1 VLVVVTLFTSPSC
14 TSCRKAKAW
23 LIENGIDF
31 VERNIFSEALTTDE
45 IKAAK
50 GELLKEGKLFYN
62 SVEQNIGSVDLETG
76 EIRQSLKQRLYIDK
90 DIFQNDSKEMKK
102 IDMEKLTTNFLKYA
116 ERVNNIKNLSNEAI
130 AIFSLIETSKKNLA
144 FSSLTT
150 KEMESITGLSNEQ
163 IKKAR
168 EELTNNKLVFE
179 VGIPLKEPY
188 KYITKDE
195 KGNDIEK
202 EAKTKTVYITN
213 TEVLSKVIK
222 AVELANEKENV
233 KENSWNKTKGS
244 LGIAD

>member
-1 VLVVVTLFTSPSC
+1 MNAN
-14 TSCRKAKAW
+14 AKKVYEIIKNQQG
-23 LIENGIDF
+23 LINVGYTTIST
-31 VERNIFSEALTTDE
+31 VALAKGSGLTTDE

-116 ERVNNIKNLSNEAI
+116 ERINNIKNLSNEAI

-188 KYITKDE
+188 KYIAKDE
-195 KGNDIEK
+195 KGNDVEK

>member
-1 VLVVVTLFTSPSC
+1 MNAN
-14 TSCRKAKAW
+14 AKKVYE
-23 LIENGIDF
+23 IIKNQQGIIN
-31 VERNIFSEALTTDE
+31 VGYTTISTVALAKGSGLTTDE

-116 ERVNNIKNLSNEAI
+116 ERINNIKNLSNEAI

>member
-1 VLVVVTLFTSPSC
+1 MNEN
-14 TSCRKAKAW
+14 AKKVYE
-23 LIENGIDF
+23 IIKNQQGIIN
-31 VERNIFSEALTTDE
+31 VGYTTISTVALAKGSGLTTDE

-116 ERVNNIKNLSNEAI
+116 ERINNIKNLSNEAI

-144 FSSLTT
+144 FSSLIT

-222 AVELANEKENV
+222 AIELANEKENV

>member
-1 VLVVVTLFTSPSC
+1 MNAN
-14 TSCRKAKAW
+14 AKKVYE
-23 LIENGIDF
+23 IIKNQQGIIN
-31 VERNIFSEALTTDE
+31 VGYTTISTVALAKGSGLTTDE

-116 ERVNNIKNLSNEAI
+116 ERINNIKNLSNEAI

-150 KEMESITGLSNEQ
+150 KEMEGITGLSNEQ

-188 KYITKDE
+188 KYIAKDE
-195 KGNDIEK
+195 KGNDVEK

>member
-1 VLVVVTLFTSPSC
+1 MNEN
-14 TSCRKAKAW
+14 AKKVYE
-23 LIENGIDF
+23 IIKNQQGIIN
-31 VERNIFSEALTTDE
+31 VGYTTISTVALAKGSGLTTDE

-116 ERVNNIKNLSNEAI
+116 ERINNIKNLSNEAI

-188 KYITKDE
+188 KYIAKDE
-195 KGNDIEK
+195 KGNDVEK
-202 EAKTKTVYITN
+202 EVKTKIVYITN

>member
-1 VLVVVTLFTSPSC
+1 MNAN
-14 TSCRKAKAW
+14 AKKVYE
-23 LIENGIDF
+23 IIKNQQGIIN
-31 VERNIFSEALTTDE
+31 VGYTTISTIALAKGSGLTTDE

-90 DIFQNDSKEMKK
+90 DIFRNDSKEMKK

-116 ERVNNIKNLSNEAI
+116 ERINNIKNLSNEAI

-188 KYITKDE
+188 KYIAKDE

>member
-1 VLVVVTLFTSPSC
+1 MNEN
-14 TSCRKAKAW
+14 AKKVYE
-23 LIENGIDF
+23 IIKNQQGIIN
-31 VERNIFSEALTTDE
+31 VGYTTISTVALAKGSGLTTDE

-116 ERVNNIKNLSNEAI
+116 EKINNIKNLSNEAI

-222 AVELANEKENV
+222 AIELANEKENV

>member
-1 VLVVVTLFTSPSC
+1 MNEN
-14 TSCRKAKAW
+14 AKKVYE
-23 LIENGIDF
+23 IIKNQQGIIN
-31 VERNIFSEALTTDE
+31 VGYTTISTVALAKGSGLTTDE

-90 DIFQNDSKEMKK
+90 DIFQNDSKEIKK

-116 ERVNNIKNLSNEAI
+116 ERINNIKNLSNEAI

-222 AVELANEKENV
+222 AIELANEKENV

>member
-1 VLVVVTLFTSPSC
+1 MNAN
-14 TSCRKAKAW
+14 AKKVYE
-23 LIENGIDF
+23 IIKNQQGIINVGDTTIST
-31 VERNIFSEALTTDE
+31 VALAKGSGLTTDE

-116 ERVNNIKNLSNEAI
+116 ERINNIKNLSNEAI

-188 KYITKDE
+188 KYIAKDE
-195 KGNDIEK
+195 KGNDVEK

>member
-1 VLVVVTLFTSPSC
+1 MNAN
-14 TSCRKAKAW
+14 AKKVYE
-23 LIENGIDF
+23 IIKNQQGIIN
-31 VERNIFSEALTTDE
+31 VGYTTISTVALAKGSGLTTDE

-116 ERVNNIKNLSNEAI
+116 ERINNIKNLSNEAI

-222 AVELANEKENV
+222 AIELANEKENV

>member
-1 VLVVVTLFTSPSC
+1 MNEN
-14 TSCRKAKAW
+14 AKKVYE
-23 LIENGIDF
+23 IIKNQQGIIN
-31 VERNIFSEALTTDE
+31 VGYTTISTVALAKGSGLTTDE

-116 ERVNNIKNLSNEAI
+116 EKINNIKNLSNEAI

-179 VGIPLKEPY
+179 DGIPLKEPY
-188 KYITKDE
+188 KYIAKHE
-195 KGNDIEK
+195 KGNDVEK
-202 EAKTKTVYITN
+202 AAKTKTVYITN

>member
-1 VLVVVTLFTSPSC
+1 MNAN
-14 TSCRKAKAW
+14 AKKVYE
-23 LIENGIDF
+23 IIKNQQGIIN
-31 VERNIFSEALTTDE
+31 VGYTTISTVALAKGSGLTTDE

-116 ERVNNIKNLSNEAI
+116 ERINNVKNLSNEAI

-188 KYITKDE
+188 KYIAKDE
-195 KGNDIEK
+195 KGNDVEK

>member
-1 VLVVVTLFTSPSC
+1 MNENTKKVYEIIKNQQGIINVGYTTISTVAL
-14 TSCRKAKAW
+14 AK
-23 LIENGIDF
+23 G
-31 VERNIFSEALTTDE
+31 SGLTTDE

-62 SVEQNIGSVDLETG
+62 SVEQNIGNVDLETG

-90 DIFQNDSKEMKK
+90 DIFQNDSKEMKR

-116 ERVNNIKNLSNEAI
+116 ERINNIKNLSNEAI

-188 KYITKDE
+188 KYIAKDE
-195 KGNDIEK
+195 KGNDVEK

>member
-1 VLVVVTLFTSPSC
+1 MNAN
-14 TSCRKAKAW
+14 AKKVYE
-23 LIENGIDF
+23 IIKNQQGIIN
-31 VERNIFSEALTTDE
+31 VGYTTISTVALAKGSGLTTDE

-102 IDMEKLTTNFLKYA
+102 FEMEKLTGNFLKYA
-116 ERVNNIKNLSNEAI
+116 ERINNIKNLSNEAI

-233 KENSWNKTKGS
+233 KENSWNKTKES
-244 LGIAD
+244 FGIAD

>member
-1 VLVVVTLFTSPSC
+1 MNAN
-14 TSCRKAKAW
+14 AKKVYE
-23 LIENGIDF
+23 IIKNQQGIIN
-31 VERNIFSEALTTDE
+31 VGYTTISTIALAKGSGLTTDE

-116 ERVNNIKNLSNEAI
+116 ERINNIKNLSNEAI

>member
-1 VLVVVTLFTSPSC
+1 MNAN
-14 TSCRKAKAW
+14 AKK
-23 LIENGIDF
+23 IYEIIKNQQGIIN
-31 VERNIFSEALTTDE
+31 VGYTTISTIALAKGSGLTTDE

-76 EIRQSLKQRLYIDK
+76 EIRHSLKQRLYIDK

-116 ERVNNIKNLSNEAI
+116 ERINNIKNLSNEAI

-188 KYITKDE
+188 KYIAKDE

>member
-1 VLVVVTLFTSPSC
+1 MNAN
-14 TSCRKAKAW
+14 AKKVYE
-23 LIENGIDF
+23 IIKNQQGIIN
-31 VERNIFSEALTTDE
+31 VGYTTISTVALAKGSGLTTDE

-116 ERVNNIKNLSNEAI
+116 ERINNIRNLSNEAI

-188 KYITKDE
+188 KYIAKDE
-195 KGNDIEK
+195 KGNDVEK

>member
-1 VLVVVTLFTSPSC
+1 MNAN
-14 TSCRKAKAW
+14 AKKVYE
-23 LIENGIDF
+23 IIKNQQGIIN
-31 VERNIFSEALTTDE
+31 VGYTTISTVALAKGSGLTTDE

-116 ERVNNIKNLSNEAI
+116 ERINNIKNLSNEAI

-150 KEMESITGLSNEQ
+150 KEMESITGLSNKQ

-188 KYITKDE
+188 KYIAKDE
-195 KGNDIEK
+195 KGNDVEK

-233 KENSWNKTKGS
+233 KENSWNKTKGN

>member
-1 VLVVVTLFTSPSC
+1 MNAN
-14 TSCRKAKAW
+14 AKKVYE
-23 LIENGIDF
+23 IIKNQQGIIN
-31 VERNIFSEALTTDE
+31 VGYTTISTVALAKGSGLTTDE

-116 ERVNNIKNLSNEAI
+116 ERINNIKNLSNEAI

-150 KEMESITGLSNEQ
+150 KEIESITGLSNDQ

-188 KYITKDE
+188 KYIAKDE

>member
-1 VLVVVTLFTSPSC
+1 MNTN
-14 TSCRKAKAW
+14 AKKVYE
-23 LIENGIDF
+23 IIKNQQGIIN
-31 VERNIFSEALTTDE
+31 VGYTTISTVALAKGSGLTTDE

-116 ERVNNIKNLSNEAI
+116 ERINNIRNLSNEAI

-188 KYITKDE
+188 KYIAKDE
-195 KGNDIEK
+195 KGNDVEK

>member
-1 VLVVVTLFTSPSC
+1 MNEN
-14 TSCRKAKAW
+14 AKKVYE
-23 LIENGIDF
+23 IIKNQQGIIN
-31 VERNIFSEALTTDE
+31 VGYTTISTVALAKGSGLTTDE

-116 ERVNNIKNLSNEAI
+116 ERINNIKNLSNEAI

-150 KEMESITGLSNEQ
+150 KEMESITELSNEQ

-188 KYITKDE
+188 KYISKDE
-195 KGNDIEK
+195 KGNDVEK

-222 AVELANEKENV
+222 AIELANEKENV

>member
-1 VLVVVTLFTSPSC
+1 MNAN
-14 TSCRKAKAW
+14 AKKVYEIIKNQQGMINVGYTTISTVA
-23 LIENGIDF
+23 LAKG
-31 VERNIFSEALTTDE
+31 SGLTTDE

-116 ERVNNIKNLSNEAI
+116 ERINNVKNLSNEAI

-188 KYITKDE
+188 KYISKDE
-195 KGNDIEK
+195 KGNDVEK

-213 TEVLSKVIK
+213 TEILSKVIK

>member
-1 VLVVVTLFTSPSC
+1 MNAN
-14 TSCRKAKAW
+14 AKKVYEI
-23 LIENGIDF
+23 LKNQQGIIN
-31 VERNIFSEALTTDE
+31 VGYTTISTVALAKGSGLTTDE

-116 ERVNNIKNLSNEAI
+116 ERINNIKNLSNEAI

-188 KYITKDE
+188 KYIAKDE
-195 KGNDIEK
+195 KGNDVEK

>member
-1 VLVVVTLFTSPSC
+1 MNAN
-14 TSCRKAKAW
+14 AKKVYE
-23 LIENGIDF
+23 IIKNQQGIIN
-31 VERNIFSEALTTDE
+31 VGYTTISTVALAKGSGLTTDE

-62 SVEQNIGSVDLETG
+62 SVEQNIGSIDLETG

-90 DIFQNDSKEMKK
+90 DIFQNDSREMKK

-116 ERVNNIKNLSNEAI
+116 ERINNIKNLSNEAI

-188 KYITKDE
+188 KYIAKDE
-195 KGNDIEK
+195 KGNDVEK

>member
-1 VLVVVTLFTSPSC
+1 MNAN
-14 TSCRKAKAW
+14 AKKVYE
-23 LIENGIDF
+23 IIKNQQGIIN
-31 VERNIFSEALTTDE
+31 VGYTTISTIALAKGSGLTTDE

-116 ERVNNIKNLSNEAI
+116 ERINNIKNLSNEAI

-188 KYITKDE
+188 KYIAKDE

-202 EAKTKTVYITN
+202 EAKIKTVYVTN

-222 AVELANEKENV
+222 AVELAKEKENV
-233 KENSWNKTKGS
+233 KENSWNKRSQGI
-244 LGIAD
+244 GIAD

>member
-1 VLVVVTLFTSPSC
+1 MNAN
-14 TSCRKAKAW
+14 AKKVYE
-23 LIENGIDF
+23 IIKNQQGIIN
-31 VERNIFSEALTTDE
+31 VGYTTISTVALAKGSGLTTDE
-45 IKAAK
+45 IKVAK

-116 ERVNNIKNLSNEAI
+116 ERINNIKNLSNEAI

-188 KYITKDE
+188 KYIAKDE
-195 KGNDIEK
+195 KGNDVEK

-222 AVELANEKENV
+222 AVVLANEKENV

>member
-1 VLVVVTLFTSPSC
+1 MGYTTISTVAL
-14 TSCRKAKAW
+14 AK
-23 LIENGIDF
+23 G
-31 VERNIFSEALTTDE
+31 SGLTTDE

-116 ERVNNIKNLSNEAI
+116 ERINNIKNLSNEAI

-188 KYITKDE
+188 KYIAKDE
-195 KGNDIEK
+195 KGNDVEK

>member
-1 VLVVVTLFTSPSC
+1 MNAN
-14 TSCRKAKAW
+14 AKK
-23 LIENGIDF
+23 IYEIIKNQQGIIN
-31 VERNIFSEALTTDE
+31 VGYTTISTVALAKGSGLTTDE
-45 IKAAK
+45 IKVAK

-116 ERVNNIKNLSNEAI
+116 ERINNIKNLSNEAI

-188 KYITKDE
+188 KYISKDE
-195 KGNDIEK
+195 KGNDVEK

-213 TEVLSKVIK
+213 TEILSKVIK

>member
-1 VLVVVTLFTSPSC
+1 MNAN
-14 TSCRKAKAW
+14 AKKVYE
-23 LIENGIDF
+23 IIKNQQGIIN
-31 VERNIFSEALTTDE
+31 VGYTTISTIALAKGSGLTTDE

-76 EIRQSLKQRLYIDK
+76 EIRQSLKQRLYVDT
-90 DIFQNDSKEMKK
+90 DIFQNDSQELTN

-116 ERVNNIKNLSNEAI
+116 ERINNIKNLSNEAI
-130 AIFSLIETSKKNLA
+130 AVFSLIETSKKNLA

-188 KYITKDE
+188 KYIAKDE
-195 KGNDIEK
+195 KGNDVEK

>member
-1 VLVVVTLFTSPSC
+1 MNEN
-14 TSCRKAKAW
+14 AKKVYE
-23 LIENGIDF
+23 IIKNQQGIIN
-31 VERNIFSEALTTDE
+31 VGYTTISTVALAKGSGLTTDE

-116 ERVNNIKNLSNEAI
+116 ERINNIKNLSNEAI

-150 KEMESITGLSNEQ
+150 KEIESITGLSNEQ

-188 KYITKDE
+188 KYIAKDE

>member
-1 VLVVVTLFTSPSC
+1 MNAN
-14 TSCRKAKAW
+14 AKKVYE
-23 LIENGIDF
+23 IIKKQQGIIN
-31 VERNIFSEALTTDE
+31 VGYTTISTVALAKGSGLTTDE

-102 IDMEKLTTNFLKYA
+102 IDIEKLTTNFLKYA
-116 ERVNNIKNLSNEAI
+116 ERINNIKNLSNEAI

-150 KEMESITGLSNEQ
+150 KEMESITGLSNEK

-188 KYITKDE
+188 KYIAKDE
-195 KGNDIEK
+195 KGNDVEK

>member
-1 VLVVVTLFTSPSC
+1 MNAN
-14 TSCRKAKAW
+14 AKKVYE
-23 LIENGIDF
+23 IIKNQQGIIN
-31 VERNIFSEALTTDE
+31 VGYTTISTVALAKGSGLTTDE

-116 ERVNNIKNLSNEAI
+116 ERINNIKNLSNEAI

-188 KYITKDE
+188 KYIAKDE
-195 KGNDIEK
+195 KGNDVEK
-202 EAKTKTVYITN
+202 EAKTKIVYITN
-213 TEVLSKVIK
+213 IEVLSKVIK
-222 AVELANEKENV
+222 AVELANKKENV

>member
-1 VLVVVTLFTSPSC
+1 MNTN
-14 TSCRKAKAW
+14 AKKVYE
-23 LIENGIDF
+23 IIKNQQGIIN
-31 VERNIFSEALTTDE
+31 VGYTTISTVALAKGSGLTTDE

-116 ERVNNIKNLSNEAI
+116 ERINNIKNLSNEAI

-179 VGIPLKEPY
+179 VGLPLKEPY
-188 KYITKDE
+188 KYIAKDE
-195 KGNDIEK
+195 KGNDVEK

>member
-1 VLVVVTLFTSPSC
+1 MNAN
-14 TSCRKAKAW
+14 AKKVYE
-23 LIENGIDF
+23 IIKNQQGIIN
-31 VERNIFSEALTTDE
+31 VGYTTISTVALAKGSGLTTDE

-116 ERVNNIKNLSNEAI
+116 ERINNIKNLSNEAI

-188 KYITKDE
+188 KYISKDE
-195 KGNDIEK
+195 KGNDVEK
-202 EAKTKTVYITN
+202 EAKTKIVYITN

>member
-1 VLVVVTLFTSPSC
+1 MNEN
-14 TSCRKAKAW
+14 AKKVYE
-23 LIENGIDF
+23 IIKNQQGIIN
-31 VERNIFSEALTTDE
+31 VGYTTISTVALAKGSGLTTDE

-62 SVEQNIGSVDLETG
+62 SVEQNIGNVDLETG

-116 ERVNNIKNLSNEAI
+116 ERINNIKNLSNEAI

-188 KYITKDE
+188 KYISKDE
-195 KGNDIEK
+195 KGNDVEK

>member
-1 VLVVVTLFTSPSC
+1 MNEN
-14 TSCRKAKAW
+14 AKKVYE
-23 LIENGIDF
+23 IIKNQQGIIN
-31 VERNIFSEALTTDE
+31 VGYTTISTVALAKGSGLTTDE

-116 ERVNNIKNLSNEAI
+116 ERINNIKNLSNEAI

-188 KYITKDE
+188 KYIAKDE

-202 EAKTKTVYITN
+202 DAKTKTVYITN

-233 KENSWNKTKGS
+233 KENSWNKTKES

>member
-1 VLVVVTLFTSPSC
+1 MNAN
-14 TSCRKAKAW
+14 AKKVYE
-23 LIENGIDF
+23 IIKNQQGIIN
-31 VERNIFSEALTTDE
+31 VGYTTISTVALAKGSGLTTDE

-116 ERVNNIKNLSNEAI
+116 ERINNIRNLSNEAI

-150 KEMESITGLSNEQ
+150 KQMESITGLSNEQ

-188 KYITKDE
+188 KYIAKDE

-222 AVELANEKENV
+222 AVELANEKEN
-233 KENSWNKTKGS
+233 SWNKTKGS

>member
-1 VLVVVTLFTSPSC
+1 MNAN
-14 TSCRKAKAW
+14 AKK
-23 LIENGIDF
+23 IYEIIKNQQGIIN
-31 VERNIFSEALTTDE
+31 VGYTTISTIALAKGSGLTTDE

-116 ERVNNIKNLSNEAI
+116 ERINNIKNLSNEAI

-188 KYITKDE
+188 KYIAKDE
-195 KGNDIEK
+195 KGNDVEK